1 MNVELPKEYKVRKRD
16 IIIYTICIIVCVV
29 ALTVA
34 VTVQVLGED
43 VANNVFHANKLQI
56 ASEEEQVKLRS
67 DFENMFDNKF
77 SGQIEGM
84 QKKYNDKNFVFTSYQ
99 NEDTVADSYNLNVHI
114 PNFNIVDDELEKLN
128 NKISTEYKQQVNQI
142 LNNKGNVIVY
152 SIEYTSYVE
161 DDILVLIIRS
171 NLKENNNAQKQMIY
185 TYNYD
190 LKNKKIVNFE
200 DIIDKLNYNKNDVQN
215 AIYDYIQIQE
225 NNSKSLKNL
234 GYGIYVRNTKDDLYK
249 IENTKQFFVQNGKL
263 YILYPYGNSLATSE
277 MDIVII

>member
-77 SGQIEGM
+77 SGQIKGM

-128 NKISTEYKQQVNQI
+128 NRISTEYKQQVNQI

-190 LKNKKIVNFE
+190 LKNRKIVNFE

-234 GYGIYVRNTKDDLYK
+234 GYGIYVRNSKDDLYK

>member
-1 MNVELPKEYKVRKRD
+1 MNVELPKEYKVKKRD

-34 VTVQVLGED
+34 VTIQVLGED

-128 NKISTEYKQQVNQI
+128 NKISTEYKQQVNKI

-190 LKNKKIVNFE
+190 LKNKKIINFE

-234 GYGIYVRNTKDDLYK
+234 GYGIYVRNSKDDLYK
-249 IENTKQFFVQNGKL
+249 IENTKQFFVQNGNL

>member
-190 LKNKKIVNFE
+190 LKNRKIVNFE

-234 GYGIYVRNTKDDLYK
+234 GYGIYVRNSKDDLYK

>member
-128 NKISTEYKQQVNQI
+128 NRISTEYKQQVNQI

-225 NNSKSLKNL
+225 NNSMSLKNL
-234 GYGIYVRNTKDDLYK
+234 GYGIYVRNSKDDLYK

>member
-99 NEDTVADSYNLNVHI
+99 SEDTVADSYNLNVHI

-128 NKISTEYKQQVNQI
+128 NRISTEYKQQVNQI

-190 LKNKKIVNFE
+190 LKNRKIVNFE

-225 NNSKSLKNL
+225 NNSMSLKNL
-234 GYGIYVRNTKDDLYK
+234 GYGIYVRNSKDDLYK

>member
-128 NKISTEYKQQVNQI
+128 NRISTEYKQQVNQI

-190 LKNKKIVNFE
+190 LKNRKIVNFE

-225 NNSKSLKNL
+225 NNSMSLKNL
-234 GYGIYVRNTKDDLYK
+234 GYGIYVRNSKDDLYK
-249 IENTKQFFVQNGKL
+249 IENIKQFFVQNGKL

>member
-1 MNVELPKEYKVRKRD
+1 MNVELPKEYKVKKRD

-249 IENTKQFFVQNGKL
+249 IENTKQFFVQNGKV

>member
-1 MNVELPKEYKVRKRD
+1 MNVELPKEYKVKKRD

-128 NKISTEYKQQVNQI
+128 NKISTEYKQQVNKI

-190 LKNKKIVNFE
+190 LKNKKIINFE

-234 GYGIYVRNTKDDLYK
+234 GYGIYVRNSKDDLYK